1 MRASL
6 GLEMVCAAHALQA
19 LSHGSHLP
27 DALHSATAL
36 CDLPESSRPAV
47 QDMAYAATRQWGLLS
62 ALTAKLCARP
72 PEPLTACFLQ
82 IAVSQLLGDAI
93 REPAIVV
100 DQAVEAVKLADAIHP
115 NHHACF
121 VPLRGKAGFVNGVLR
136 AFLRNREAIISEAQ
150 TASKQA
156 LHNYPTWWVEHLE
169 QAWGPTL
176 ATQIMVHTQNPPP
189 FSLRVNRNQ
198 TNAQTYLENLRLLQP
213 GPTTEGAV
221 ALDEGGLHTVILP
234 KGLAVDSLPNFA
246 TGQASVQDLSAQLA
260 AIMLD
265 VRPGHAVLDACSAP
279 GGKTTHLLEFN
290 PAHLVSIDGD
300 KERLIRVHSNLQR
313 YRGDGANK
321 VRVFSEDLTR
331 ESSTAG
337 RTKELPFFDRI
348 LLDAP
353 CSASGVV
360 RRHPDIR
367 WLRRRGDLATLAKIQ
382 RQLLGTLWLR
392 LAPGGKLL
400 YATCSIFPEEN
411 DDVVRS
417 FVDKTPDAQWLTLT
431 APIGGLHLAPG
442 RSASLRLLPY
452 DGFAEP
458 SPTPSSVHATLHA
471 TASPRLAH
479 DGFYMALLEKRL

>member
-27 DALHSATAL
+27 DALHGATNL
-36 CDLPESSRPAV
+36 CALPESSRPAV
-47 QDMAYAATRQWGLLS
+47 QDMAYVATRQWGLIS
-62 ALTAKLCARP
+62 KLTAQLCARA

-82 IAVSQLLGDAI
+82 IAVSQLLNDDAM

-100 DQAVEAVKLADAIHP
+100 DQAVEAVKLADATHP

-136 AFLRNREAIISEAQ
+136 AFLRQREVLISQAQ
-150 TASKQA
+150 SQSKQA

-169 QAWGPTL
+169 QAWGVRL
-176 ATQIMVHTQNPPP
+176 AAQIMAHTQNPPP
-189 FSLRVNRNQ
+189 FSLRINRNQ
-198 TNAQTYLENLRLLQP
+198 STAQAYLDQLRVLQAS
-213 GPTTEGAV
+213 PTTANAV
-221 ALDEGGLHTVILP
+221 ALDAGGLHAIILP
-234 KGLAVDSLPNFA
+234 KGLSVDTLPNFA

-260 AIMLD
+260 AILLD
-265 VRPGHAVLDACSAP
+265 VKPGHAVLDACSAP

-300 KERLIRVHSNLQR
+300 KERLLRVHSNLQR
-313 YRGDGANK
+313 YRSDGANK

-337 RTKELPFFDRI
+337 RTKELPLFDRI

-442 RSASLRLLPY
+442 RSPSLRLLPY
-452 DGFAEP
+452 DGFADLSSNPP
-458 SPTPSSVHATLHA
+458 SAHPSL
-471 TASPRLAH
+471 PLAH
-479 DGFYMALLEKRL
+479 DGFYIALLEKRVL

>member
-27 DALHSATAL
+27 DALHSAIAI

-47 QDMAYAATRQWGLLS
+47 QDMAYVATRQWGLLS

-82 IAVSQLLGDAI
+82 IAVSQLLSSDAL

-100 DQAVEAVKLADAIHP
+100 DQAVEAVKLADAAHA

-121 VPLRGKAGFVNGVLR
+121 VALRGKAGFVNGVLR
-136 AFLRNREAIISEAQ
+136 GFLRNREALISEVQ
-150 TASKQA
+150 SASKQA
-156 LHNYPTWWVEHLE
+156 LHNYPTWWVEHLV
-169 QAWGPTL
+169 QAWGPQL
-176 ATQIMVHTQNPPP
+176 AAQIMAHTQNPPP

-198 TNAQTYLENLRLLQP
+198 TTAQAYLDKLRLSQP
-213 GPTTEGAV
+213 GPTTAAAV

-234 KGLAVDSLPNFA
+234 KGLSVETLPNFA

-260 AIMLD
+260 AVMLD

-337 RTKELPFFDRI
+337 RTKETPFFDRI

-442 RSASLRLLPY
+442 RSPSLRLLPY
-452 DGFAEP
+452 DGFADL
-458 SPTPSSVHATLHA
+458 SLIPTPAHPAASVTQ
-471 TASPRLAH
+471 LAH
-479 DGFYMALLEKRL
+479 DGFYIALLEKRL

>member
-27 DALHSATAL
+27 DALHGATNL
-36 CDLPESSRPAV
+36 CALPESSRPAV
-47 QDMAYAATRQWGLLS
+47 QDMAYVATRQWGLIS
-62 ALTAKLCARP
+62 KLTAQLCARA

-82 IAVSQLLGDAI
+82 IAVSQLLNDDAM

-100 DQAVEAVKLADAIHP
+100 DQAVEAVKLADATHP

-136 AFLRNREAIISEAQ
+136 AFLRQREVLISQAQ
-150 TASKQA
+150 SQSKQA

-169 QAWGPTL
+169 QAFGVQL
-176 ATQIMVHTQNPPP
+176 AAQIMAHTQNPPP
-189 FSLRVNRNQ
+189 FSLRINRNQ
-198 TNAQTYLENLRLLQP
+198 STAQAYLDQLRVLQAS
-213 GPTTEGAV
+213 PTTANAV
-221 ALDEGGLHTVILP
+221 ALDAGGLHAIILP
-234 KGLAVDSLPNFA
+234 KGLSVDTLPNFA

-260 AIMLD
+260 AILLD
-265 VRPGHAVLDACSAP
+265 VKPGHAVLDACSAP

-300 KERLIRVHSNLQR
+300 KERLLRVHSNLQR
-313 YRGDGANK
+313 YRSDGANK

-337 RTKELPFFDRI
+337 RTKELPLFDRI

-442 RSASLRLLPY
+442 RSPSLRLLPY
-452 DGFAEP
+452 DGFADLSSNPP
-458 SPTPSSVHATLHA
+458 SAHPSL
-471 TASPRLAH
+471 PLAH
-479 DGFYMALLEKRL
+479 DGFYIALLEKRVL

>member
-27 DALHSATAL
+27 DALHGATNL
-36 CDLPESSRPAV
+36 CALPESSRPAV
-47 QDMAYAATRQWGLLS
+47 QDMAYVATRQWGLIS
-62 ALTAKLCARP
+62 KLTAQLCARP

-82 IAVSQLLGDAI
+82 IAVSQLLNDDAM

-100 DQAVEAVKLADAIHP
+100 DQAVEAVKLADATHP

-136 AFLRNREAIISEAQ
+136 AFLRQREVLISQAQ
-150 TASKQA
+150 SQSKQA

-169 QAWGPTL
+169 QAWGVQL
-176 ATQIMVHTQNPPP
+176 AAQIMAHTQNPPP
-189 FSLRVNRNQ
+189 FSLRINRNQ
-198 TNAQTYLENLRLLQP
+198 STAQGYLDQLRVLQSS
-213 GPTTEGAV
+213 PTTANAV
-221 ALDEGGLHTVILP
+221 ALDAGGIHAIILP
-234 KGLAVDSLPNFA
+234 KGLSVDTLPNFA

-260 AIMLD
+260 AILLD
-265 VRPGHAVLDACSAP
+265 VKPGHAVLDACSAP

-300 KERLIRVHSNLQR
+300 KERLLRVHSNLQR
-313 YRGDGANK
+313 YRSDGANK

-337 RTKELPFFDRI
+337 RTKELPLFDRI

-442 RSASLRLLPY
+442 RSPSLRLLPY
-452 DGFAEP
+452 DGFADLSSTPP
-458 SPTPSSVHATLHA
+458 SAHPSL
-471 TASPRLAH
+471 PLAH
-479 DGFYMALLEKRL
+479 DGFYIALLEKRVL